1 MPHRPFTG
9 HPQVVQALSP
19 KIVNKLCINFML
31 LGCNDLLRVAARVR
45 FSIFLPTMKFQPSQ
59 LPMIV
64 GSGRAVTRR
73 ALFSFPL
80 PF

>member
-1 MPHRPFTG
+1 MSIPIF
-9 HPQVVQALSP
+9 
-19 KIVNKLCINFML
+19 VNKLCIKIL
-31 LGCNDLLRVAARVR
+31 LLRRNDSFQALPKLCIKA
-45 FSIFLPTMKFQPSQ
+45 FLPTMNFQPSQ